1 MMKPTAELSHHC
13 SITYYGCCTIFWG
26 FIRRIYLHIICIKT
40 FKYHQFLACM
50 ELIKLVYISNRNLHK
65 QIWQLLKSMRQAWTY
80 SRQNQVLFVDVL
92 IFGLFSL
99 KGKLSIQLMQY
110 RHGLAWMTWLAGTGW
125 QAEIG
130 RQDGLTRTDYD
141 QNNGWEANK

>member
-1 MMKPTAELSHHC
+1 
-13 SITYYGCCTIFWG
+13 
-26 FIRRIYLHIICIKT
+26 
-40 FKYHQFLACM
+40 
-50 ELIKLVYISNRNLHK
+50 
-65 QIWQLLKSMRQAWTY
+65 
-80 SRQNQVLFVDVL
+80 VDVL

-110 RHGLAWMTWLAGTGW
+110 RHGLAWMTWLGGTGW

-141 QNNGWEANK
+141 QNNG